1 MNGESE
7 MPLFIHNVAFLL
19 LCWKIKPFDP
29 YWRIYLGFSV
39 LFSDISFPILI
50 SRISP
55 NISHTQTW
63 LIPDSKKY
71 ISSWWKLISIF
82 NFIKI
87 SLEFIILCSNNQFV
101 DSIKPWIFTGCQC
114 RPIVLSIRTVPGKP
128 SDALKAM
135 ARKTGIIE
143 TAYTACQDEPHGLM
157 QYLWFMNIH

>member
-50 SRISP
+50 SRISQ

-63 LIPDSKKY
+63 LIPSDSKIY
-71 ISSWWKLISIF
+71 TSSRWELISIF

-87 SLEFIILCSNNQFV
+87 SLEFIILCSNNQFD

-114 RPIVLSIRTVPGKP
+114 RAIVLSIRTVPGEQ
-128 SDALKAM
+128 SDALKALKAM
-135 ARKTGIIE
+135 ERKTGDNWNWTYI
-143 TAYTACQDEPHGLM
+143 PHVRT
-157 QYLWFMNIH
+157 NRTD